1 MQASN
6 GEISGPTHIIEADP
20 ISRNAPR
27 QKQDFIYQKTVLSL
41 TSSSS
46 NCSGTCVRVVA
57 KALSHGAQMMCTCRL
72 VSAGSACMIA
82 AGSQGEC
89 NCCECKG
96 QDKLSLLEVQ

>member
-46 NCSGTCVRVVA
+46 NCSGPSRGRFGVGARRCFPEVCREVEEPSSRPP
-57 KALSHGAQMMCTCRL
+57 KAFF
-72 VSAGSACMIA
+72 
-82 AGSQGEC
+82 QGEVRQRSG
-89 NCCECKG
+89 ELTK
-96 QDKLSLLEVQ
+96 KLVKAERGDD

>member
-46 NCSGTCVRVVA
+46 NCSAGTTTAPRTVRRIGFRAVVPSLVVA
-57 KALSHGAQMMCTCRL
+57 TT
-72 VSAGSACMIA
+72 
-82 AGSQGEC
+82 
-89 NCCECKG
+89 
-96 QDKLSLLEVQ
+96 